1 MDEEILETAK
11 SICACGAE
19 DEALL
24 KRLCAASAQALER
37 ELREGVAPEDCE
49 GAFICA
55 SAWLAAAALTDAR
68 LGGAEEL
75 SSLLRGRRDDRGQG
89 RREQRTCRRR
99 CGARTAADGPVYGRR
114 RLLLLRSEG
123 MKSMIDQA
131 FRRYGMTVTVEHG
144 AETGETHGF
153 VQSVTAVSGGEPF
166 SVGPLGAA
174 DRRCWRY
181 LGSAEVSV
189 AQGDHI
195 LCEGKRYRVRR
206 AESVKLGALVT
217 HYWAVLDREEE
228 TA

>member
-1 MDEEILETAK
+1 MARRRARRTA
-11 SICACGAE
+11 SC
-19 DEALL
+19 
-24 KRLCAASAQALER
+24 S
-37 ELREGVAPEDCE
+37 P
-49 GAFICA
+49 
-55 SAWLAAAALTDAR
+55 
-68 LGGAEEL
+68 
-75 SSLLRGRRDDRGQG
+75 LRGGG
-89 RREQRTCRRR
+89 
-99 CGARTAADGPVYGRR
+99 G
-114 RLLLLRSEG
+114 
-123 MKSMIDQA
+123 
-131 FRRYGMTVTVEHG
+131 
-144 AETGETHGF
+144 
-153 VQSVTAVSGGEPF
+153 GGEPF

>member
-55 SAWLAAAALTDAR
+55 SAWLAG
-68 LGGAEEL
+68 GGAVL
-75 SSLLRGRRDDRGQG
+75 PPRGRRDDRGQG
-89 RREQRTCRRR
+89 RREQRTCR
-99 CGARTAADGPVYGRR
+99 GAAAQRAAADGPVYGRR

-123 MKSMIDQA
+123 MKSMIGQA

-153 VQSVTAVSGGEPF
+153 VQPVTAVSGGEPF

>member
-75 SSLLRGRRDDRGQG
+75 SSLRAGDVTIEVRGGANSARAAALRRS
-89 RREQRTCRRR
+89 
-99 CGARTAADGPVYGRR
+99 ARQLMAPYT
-114 RLLLLRSEG
+114 EG
-123 MKSMIDQA
+123 
-131 FRRYGMTVTVEHG
+131 G
-144 AETGETHGF
+144 GF
-153 VQSVTAVSGGEPF
+153 VFCAVKG
-166 SVGPLGAA
+166 
-174 DRRCWRY
+174 
-181 LGSAEVSV
+181 
-189 AQGDHI
+189 
-195 LCEGKRYRVRR
+195 
-206 AESVKLGALVT
+206 
-217 HYWAVLDREEE
+217 
-228 TA
+228 

>member
-68 LGGAEEL
+68 LGGAVL
-75 SSLLRGRRDDRGQG
+75 PPRGRRDDRGQG
-89 RREQRTCRRR
+89 RREQRTCR
-99 CGARTAADGPVYGRR
+99 GAAAQRAAADGPVYGRR

-153 VQSVTAVSGGEPF
+153 VQPVTAVSGGEPF

>member
-75 SSLLRGRRDDRGQG
+75 TSLRAGDR
-89 RREQRTCRRR
+89 
-99 CGARTAADGPVYGRR
+99 
-114 RLLLLRSEG
+114 
-123 MKSMIDQA
+123 KS
-131 FRRYGMTVTVEHG
+131 VV
-144 AETGETHGF
+144 
-153 VQSVTAVSGGEPF
+153 
-166 SVGPLGAA
+166 
-174 DRRCWRY
+174 
-181 LGSAEVSV
+181 
-189 AQGDHI
+189 
-195 LCEGKRYRVRR
+195 
-206 AESVKLGALVT
+206 
-217 HYWAVLDREEE
+217 
-228 TA
+228 